1 MTLQQKIWEIV
12 EMHETQEAYW
22 FDKFIITLISL
33 NLVAFVL
40 ETDPYLAADVG
51 KSPPL
56 NARPTH

>member
-33 NLVAFVL
+33 FSFPLGLIYCLNNLFV
-40 ETDPYLAADVG
+40 
-51 KSPPL
+51 
-56 NARPTH
+56 